1 MFLRPVVPFVVA
13 LTCVSVTAC
22 VTNMASVATFGAAT
36 STVSQET
43 SVALTRMSQGCTDLL
58 ILISSQR
65 TLGTSV
71 LSRGDPTPY
80 KSTSSRAQYSD
91 AQWKTLANYV
101 KSLQGQEGE
110 LSSECAQMARFAPIM
125 QGVGASLAAYA
136 SAIKALAQNEFVTYK
151 PVPHFQLEA
160 ISAIPTDGPDPLL
173 TQPQVAAIGVLQM
186 LLHKAATESYQ
197 QDKLKEVLSE
207 SNEEVVIRVV
217 NALQRVSTRYA
228 VTLNCLRR
236 HAQTAADESEGLQ
249 MTGGQLEPITQP
261 EFSLRMRAQEATA
274 EAKLGALEE
283 YVALL
288 DELRPTFEKAR
299 ASVDHVPA
307 QDLDVELN
315 DFAQAAYKVQQK
327 MQLAF

>member
-1 MFLRPVVPFVVA
+1 MARRSLTSGSAINACATIPARRFPAATALAFGSVLLAVSTCSIAQIPQDSGTSQPEIMFLRPVVPFVVA

-22 VTNMASVATFGAAT
+22 VTNMASVATFGDAT

-80 KSTSSRAQYSD
+80 KSTPSRAQYSD

-197 QDKLKEVLSE
+197 QDKLKEVLS
-207 SNEEVVIRVV
+207 
-217 NALQRVSTRYA
+217 
-228 VTLNCLRR
+228 
-236 HAQTAADESEGLQ
+236 
-249 MTGGQLEPITQP
+249 
-261 EFSLRMRAQEATA
+261 
-274 EAKLGALEE
+274 
-283 YVALL
+283 
-288 DELRPTFEKAR
+288 
-299 ASVDHVPA
+299 
-307 QDLDVELN
+307 
-315 DFAQAAYKVQQK
+315 
-327 MQLAF
+327 